1 MASAVRS
8 MVAAI
13 TESVERGRRG
23 SMEQSSVGRTVMC
36 LIGCT
41 EKSPIGVFG
50 GINVWDGFVES
61 GEKDMAVAVVT
72 GWLYIA
78 C

>member
-1 MASAVRS
+1 
-8 MVAAI
+8 
-13 TESVERGRRG
+13 
-23 SMEQSSVGRTVMC
+23 MEQSSVGRTVMC

-72 GWLYIA
+72 GWLYFA